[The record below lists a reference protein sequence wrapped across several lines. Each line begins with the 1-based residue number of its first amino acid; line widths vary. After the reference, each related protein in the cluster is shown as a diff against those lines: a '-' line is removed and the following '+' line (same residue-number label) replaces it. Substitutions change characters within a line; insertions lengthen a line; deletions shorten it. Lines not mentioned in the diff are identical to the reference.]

1 MDPAPPPP
9 LPDDALASVLRG
21 LAPRDLAVS
30 RCVCKAWRRVVDDR
44 RLLRAD
50 LLPRSLGG
58 IFLNLHGL
66 WFTQFLARPTTGAAV
81 SGRLDYTVPGEPDR
95 LPIIYVR
102 DHCNGLLLLKHC
114 VVNPAT
120 RQWALLPPRPDD
132 LPQPPPPGMD
142 VCTDE
147 YLVFDPTLSPDD
159 FELFILPSVPHKLKQ
174 SDEECEE
181 SEWPPSTLIL
191 SVFSSK
197 TGLWEEREF
206 GREGA
211 AAGTLPGMVGSVR
224 SFFDHQGCYWR
235 GALYVCCSDCFVMRI
250 SLSNSTYRVIRLPTE
265 GGEFYLGKSIKGVY
279 CASLFQESQLQ
290 IWFLNDECGHDQTE
304 WVLKHDR
311 DIFPI
316 LPNLN
321 YDEQCDG
328 PWILQEFYYWG
339 PEQHY
344 DEISELE
351 VNEVIVEDKMEEKF
365 EWDSDNDNVLEPGS
379 RSNDS
384 CIVLLGFHPYKK
396 VVFLSDKFDRVLAYN
411 WSISKLQDLGKLFPK
426 FYIEHD
432 YQFFHRLVSAS
443 FPYTP
448 CWLGE
453 LPEKLNSEARLQD

>member
-1 MDPAPPPP
+1 MDPAAPP
-9 LPDDALASVLRG
+9 LPDDALAVVLRG

-30 RCVCKAWRRVVDDR
+30 RCVCRAWRRVIDDR

-58 IFLNLHGL
+58 IFLNLHDL
-66 WFTQFLARPTTGAAV
+66 WFTQFLARPTAGAAV

-95 LPIIYVR
+95 LPPIYVR
-102 DHCNGLLLLKHC
+102 DHCNGLLVLKHC

-120 RQWALLPPRPDD
+120 RQWALLPPRLDA

-147 YLVFDPTLSPDD
+147 YLVFDPTLSPDN
-159 FELFILPSVPHKLKQ
+159 FELFILPGVPYKLKQ
-174 SDEECEE
+174 SDGCEE
-181 SEWPPSTLIL
+181 SEWPPSTLVL

-197 TGLWEEREF
+197 TCSWEEREF
-206 GREGA
+206 DREGE

-224 SFFDHQGCYWR
+224 SFFSHQGCYWR

-250 SLSNSTYRVIRLPTE
+250 SLSDSMYRVIRLPTE

-279 CASLFQESQLQ
+279 CASLFQEPQLQ
-290 IWFLNDECGHDQTE
+290 IWFLNDECGHETE

-321 YDEQCDG
+321 YEEQRDG
-328 PWILQEFYYWG
+328 PWNLHEFYYWQH
-339 PEQHY
+339 EQQS
-344 DEISELE
+344 DEDSDVEH
-351 VNEVIVEDKMEEKF
+351 NHAIVEEKVGAKF
-365 EWDSDNDNVLEPGS
+365 EWDSDNDNVVQHGG

-384 CIVLLGFHPYKK
+384 YILFLGFHPYKE

-411 WSISKLQDLGKLFPK
+411 WSSSKLQDLGKLFPK
-426 FYIEHD
+426 FYID
-432 YQFFHRLVSAS
+432 RDLQFHHRLASAS

-448 CWLGE
+448 CWLGD
-453 LPEKLNSEARLQD
+453 LPEKLNSDARLED